1 VAEPGFAAPGE
12 ASAAGETLRIAPPR
26 PNRLQ
31 RLVQHLAAARPLAW
45 LAARLLHRLDK
56 AHLRASGDGRVFAEY
71 LVGVPVIM
79 LTTTGAKSGLPRTMP
94 LLALPA
100 DERIILFGTNFG
112 QGHHPAWVHNLR
124 AHPRAIVTYRGQ
136 SAPYVAREAT
146 EEERTWAMRTAR
158 RVYVVAATY
167 LRRANTR
174 KVPVIVLEPSAINR
188 QPSASPANAER

>member
-1 VAEPGFAAPGE
+1 MAESGFAAPGE
-12 ASAAGETLRIAPPR
+12 AIAAGETLRIAPPR

-31 RLVQHLAAARPLAW
+31 RFAQRLAAARPLAW
-45 LAARLLHRLDK
+45 LAARILHRLDK
-56 AHLRASGDGRVFAEY
+56 AHLRASGESRPLAEY

-100 DERIILFGTNFG
+100 DERIIIFGTNFG

-124 AHPRAIVTYRGQ
+124 ANPRATVTYRGQ
-136 SAPYVAREAT
+136 SAPYVARDAT
-146 EEERTWAMRTAR
+146 EEERAWAMQSAR

-167 LRRANTR
+167 LRRASAR
-174 KVPVIVLEPSAINR
+174 EVPVIVLEPQR
-188 QPSASPANAER
+188 D

>member
-1 VAEPGFAAPGE
+1 VADPGPVVPGVVIAANW
-12 ASAAGETLRIAPPR
+12 ALRIASPR

-31 RLVQHLAAARPLAW
+31 RLAQRLAAARPLAW
-45 LAARLLHRLDK
+45 LAARILHRLDK
-56 AHLRASGDGRVFAEY
+56 AHLRAGGERRPFAEY

-100 DERIILFGTNFG
+100 DERIIIFGTNFG

-124 AHPRAIVTYRGQ
+124 ANPRATVTYRGQ
-136 SAPYVAREAT
+136 IAPYVARDAT
-146 EEERTWAMRTAR
+146 GEERAWAMETAR

-167 LRRANTR
+167 LRRASAR
-174 KVPVIVLEPSAINR
+174 RVPIIVLEPQRN
-188 QPSASPANAER
+188 